1 MSDATMH
8 VEIVSADARV
18 LSGEARELYARG
30 VEGEI
35 GILPGHAPALVAL
48 DVGPLRLTLAD
59 GTRERIAVHR
69 GVLFVGEDG
78 KVIVLSDIAERAA
91 DIDVERAR
99 AKAERIRKRLAEGT
113 VRNVEVQ
120 LISLRKQQ
128 LRIAV
133 GTGTEVSHTS

>member
-8 VEIVSADARV
+8 VEVVSAEANV
-18 LSGEARELYARG
+18 LSGDARELYARA

-48 DVGPLRLTLAD
+48 DVGPLRVTLAD
-59 GTRERIAVHR
+59 GTKERIAVHR
-69 GVLFVGEDG
+69 GVLFVGDDG
-78 KVIVLSDIAERAA
+78 KVIVLSDIAERAE

-99 AKAERIRKRLAEGT
+99 AKADRIRKRLAAGT
-113 VRNVEVQ
+113 VRNVEIQ

-133 GTGTEVSHTS
+133 GTGSELTTER

>member
-8 VEIVSADARV
+8 VEVVSAAANV
-18 LSGEARELYARG
+18 LEGEARELYARA

-48 DVGPLRLTLAD
+48 DVGPLRLTMAD
-59 GTRERIAVHR
+59 GSRERIAVHR
-69 GVLFVGEDG
+69 GVLFVGDDG
-78 KVIVLSDIAERAA
+78 KVIVLSDIAERAE

-113 VRNVEVQ
+113 VRNVEIQ

-133 GTGTEVSHTS
+133 GTGADLTHGS

>member
-1 MSDATMH
+1 MSEATMH
-8 VEIVSADARV
+8 VEVVSADASV
-18 LSGEARELYARG
+18 LEGDARELYARG

-48 DVGPLRLTLAD
+48 DVGPLRVRMAD
-59 GTRERIAVHR
+59 GSRERIAVHR

-78 KVIVLSDIAERAA
+78 KVIILSDIAERAE

-99 AKAERIRKRLAEGT
+99 AKADRIRRRLAEGT
-113 VRNVEVQ
+113 VRNVEIQ

-133 GTGTEVSHTS
+133 GTGSEDSHDG

>member
-1 MSDATMH
+1 MH

>member
-8 VEIVSADARV
+8 VEVVSAEAHV
-18 LSGEARELYARG
+18 LTGDARELFARG

-48 DVGPLRLTLAD
+48 DVGPLRVTMAD
-59 GTRERIAVHR
+59 GTKERIAVHR
-69 GVLFVGEDG
+69 GVLFVGNDD
-78 KVIVLSDIAERAA
+78 KVIVLSDIAERAE

-99 AKAERIRKRLAEGT
+99 AKADRIRKRLAAGT
-113 VRNVEVQ
+113 VRNVEIQ

-133 GTGTEVSHTS
+133 GTGGEFTTER

>member
-8 VEIVSADARV
+8 VEVVSAAANV
-18 LSGEARELYARG
+18 LEGEARELYARA

-48 DVGPLRLTLAD
+48 DVGPLRLTMAD
-59 GTRERIAVHR
+59 GSRERIAVHR
-69 GVLFVGEDG
+69 GVLFVGDDG
-78 KVIVLSDIAERAA
+78 KVIVLSDIAERAEE
-91 DIDVERAR
+91 IDVERAR
-99 AKAERIRKRLAEGT
+99 AKAERIRKRLADGT
-113 VRNVEVQ
+113 VRNVEIQ

-133 GTGTEVSHTS
+133 GTGSELTHGS

>member
-8 VEIVSADARV
+8 VEVVSADALV
-18 LSGEARELYARG
+18 LAGEARELYARG

-48 DVGPLRLTLAD
+48 DVGPLRLTLED